1 MKKQIFLALLLLS
14 QIITFGQ
21 KYSKTPESKL
31 STLTLESEIRFFAS
45 DEMLGRK
52 TGSITNQVAARY
64 IAEQFRAAGL
74 KPAPGQ
80 TDYLQKVPFEN
91 LKALKKGT
99 LIAGTDTLQ
108 MSKNF
113 VAFGGSD
120 EINLQNKEVVFVGYG
135 WQDAKKGI
143 DDYKGIDVRG
153 KIVMTRAGNEDAK
166 GPQDLF
172 TAATAKRKFAK
183 ALGAEAMIEVFA
195 AAIPWP
201 TVASFFSG
209 ENSALADNFG
219 AEKRLPLYW
228 INANAAKTWTKELLK
243 TVSVDIPKREKTSF
257 VSSNVV
263 GIVEGTDPTLKAQ
276 YVVLSA
282 HYDHIGVGKAAG
294 KVTPEDSIFN
304 GTRDNAFGTL
314 AVINAARFLAESK
327 PKRSILFIAYTGEEI
342 GLLGSKYYSEHPLV
356 PIKDCV
362 YNLNC
367 DGGGYNQTTT
377 LVLIGLGRT
386 DADPQIDAAAK
397 ALGLELKNDPAPEQ
411 GLFDRSDNVSL
422 AAKGVPAPTFSP
434 GFTGFDEAILKY
446 YHQAADNPESI
457 DFEYLKKY
465 VQTFIYAGRLI
476 ANRPTAPIWVAGDK
490 YEPAFKEL
498 YKK

>member
-1 MKKQIFLALLLLS
+1 MKKQILIALLLLT
-14 QIITFGQ
+14 QISIFGQ
-21 KYSKTPESKL
+21 KFAKTPESKL
-31 STLTLESEIRFFAS
+31 NTLTLESEIRFIAS

-52 TGSITNQVAARY
+52 TGSVTNQVAARY

-80 TDYLQKVPFEN
+80 TDYLQKVAFEN
-91 LKALKKGT
+91 IKAIKKGT
-99 LIAGTDTLQ
+99 LISGTDTLQ
-108 MSKNF
+108 MSKSF
-113 VAFGGSD
+113 IAFGGSD
-120 EINLQNKEVVFVGYG
+120 EVNLQNKEVVFVGYG
-135 WQDAKKGI
+135 WQDAAKGI
-143 DDYKGIDVRG
+143 DDYKGVDVKN
-153 KIVMTRAGNEDAK
+153 KIVITRAGNEDAK

-183 ALGAEAMIEVFA
+183 ELGAAAIIEVFA

-201 TVASFFSG
+201 TVAGFFSG
-209 ENSALADNFG
+209 ENIGLADNPG

-228 INANAAKTWTKELLK
+228 INATAAKTWTKEIIK
-243 TVSVDIPKREKTSF
+243 TVSIDIPKREKSNF
-257 VSSNVV
+257 ESSNII
-263 GIVEGTDPTLKAQ
+263 GIVEGTDPSLKAQ

-294 KVTPEDSIFN
+294 KVTAEDSIFN

-314 AVINAARFLAESK
+314 AVLNAARALATSK
-327 PKRSILFIAYTGEEI
+327 PKRSILFIAYTGEEV

-397 ALGLELKNDPAPEQ
+397 AVGLVLKADPAPEQ
-411 GLFDRSDNVSL
+411 GLFDRSDNVSM

-434 GFTGFDEAILKY
+434 GFTGFDDAIFKY

-465 VQTFIYAGRLI
+465 CQSFIYAGRLI
-476 ANRPTAPIWVAGDK
+476 ANRPTAPKWVAGDK

-498 YKK
+498 YK